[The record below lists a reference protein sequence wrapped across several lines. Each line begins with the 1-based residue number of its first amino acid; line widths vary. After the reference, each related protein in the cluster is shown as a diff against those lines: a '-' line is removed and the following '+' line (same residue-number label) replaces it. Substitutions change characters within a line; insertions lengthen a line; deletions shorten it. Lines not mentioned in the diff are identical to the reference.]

1 MDATYSIDRGHH
13 MQAIHKRFIIL
24 ATTCAALTLASAP
37 AHAQKVGDNVVT
49 AGWFNVQTSGHSDPL
64 TTSVA
69 QVPINYPLGLPST
82 FSAPGSS
89 LSTSNA
95 NTVGFTFSHFFT
107 DHIALTAVGGIPPE
121 FRIYG
126 HGELIPPGP
135 AGALGR
141 QSLGDPALNPIITK
155 ARQWSPAAMVQ
166 YHFLAPTASFRPFVG
181 LGLSYNFYTNIEVNP
196 AFSASVNSN
205 LGAILAAGAEIPG
218 PTSVHADASSS
229 WAPVFNVGGTYN
241 FNEHWGLTA
250 SVTYIPLS
258 TTSTMTIKASDGT
271 VLSTS
276 KTKLEP
282 NPIVFYLAASYRF

>member
-1 MDATYSIDRGHH
+1 MH
-13 MQAIHKRFIIL
+13 AIHKIL
-24 ATTCAALTLASAP
+24 KCLAAACTALAALASVP
-37 AHAQKVGDNVVT
+37 AHAQKAGDNVVS
-49 AGWFNVQTSGHSDPL
+49 AGWFNIQTSGHSDPL
-64 TTSVA
+64 TTTVA

-107 DHIALTAVGGIPPE
+107 DHIALTAVGGLPPE
-121 FRIYG
+121 FKIYG

-166 YHFLAPTASFRPFVG
+166 YHFLEPTSSFRPFVG
-181 LGLSYNFYTNIEVNP
+181 VGLSYNFFTNIEVNP
-196 AFSASVNSN
+196 AFANSLNSN
-205 LGAILAAGAEIPG
+205 LGASLPQARASRGRRRYMPMRRRHGRRCSTSGAP
-218 PTSVHADASSS
+218 
-229 WAPVFNVGGTYN
+229 YN
-241 FNEHWGLTA
+241 FNEHWGA
-250 SVTYIPLS
+250 DGVGHVYPAVS
-258 TTSTMTIKASDGT
+258 TSTMTVKASDGT

-282 NPIVFYLAASYRF
+282 NPIVFYLAASYKF